1 MSIILNSMQVFV
13 KYTGRLAH
21 NQKIFDSNITQK
33 KPFMF
38 RLGQGE
44 VIKGWDEGVNGIT
57 DYCTNETAIIGSIHY
72 F

>member
-1 MSIILNSMQVFV
+1 M

-38 RLGQGE
+38 RLEQGE
-44 VIKGWDEGVNGIT
+44 VIKGWDEGVNG
-57 DYCTNETAIIGSIHY
+57 NETIICPYSLTM
-72 F
+72 

>member
-1 MSIILNSMQVFV
+1 MSIILNSVQVFV

-38 RLGQGE
+38 RLGQEE
-44 VIKGWDEGVNGIT
+44 VIKGWDEGVNGIL
-57 DYCTNETAIIGSIHY
+57 YI
-72 F
+72 

>member
-1 MSIILNSMQVFV
+1 MYLLQVFV

-21 NQKIFDSNITQK
+21 NQKMFDSNITQK

-44 VIKGWDEGVNGIT
+44 VIKGWDEGVSGMKLIITTKPGII
-57 DYCTNETAIIGSIHY
+57 AMIVKLLH
-72 F
+72 

>member
-1 MSIILNSMQVFV
+1 MSVVLNFVQVFV

-44 VIKGWDEGVNGIT
+44 VIKGWDEGVNGI
-57 DYCTNETAIIGSIHY
+57 ILRLQ
-72 F
+72 

>member
-1 MSIILNSMQVFV
+1 M

-21 NQKIFDSNITQK
+21 NRKIFDSNVTQK

-44 VIKGWDEGVNGIT
+44 VIKGWDEGVSGMKLI
-57 DYCTNETAIIGSIHY
+57 
-72 F
+72 